1 MFTSWIKRIGYARLV
16 ALATMGIM
24 TGGVLLEA
32 AEARVGRSR
41 GGFSRSFGSR
51 GSRTFDNGAP
61 GNRMQPM
68 DSTRTPRNQMNNPN
82 NSLNNNRGS
91 WLQRNPLL
99 GGLLGG
105 IAGTVI
111 GSMIMNAFGGMN
123 GGGGIVMLLLLA
135 GIAFMLVMAAM
146 KLFKGRSGP
155 ALAGNNSFGGNNFG
169 GSGFGSNGFGN
180 NGLNNSGFGGNGNG
194 NSYGDSYGQNN
205 PGAGVNTQTR
215 EQGLA
220 AIALEDPTM
229 SNEKLQDT
237 LSSLFFQ
244 IQEAYSAGDRSTLMN
259 AATPEMYNEMVN
271 DLMDMERRQER
282 NVIKNIVMRS
292 FDISEA
298 WQEGNVE
305 YATANINARLI
316 DYTERNGQV
325 IEGDP
330 SNPTQFSEYWT
341 FVRPRGRGDWQLSAI
356 NQPA

>member
-1 MFTSWIKRIGYARLV
+1 MFTSWTKRIGHMRLV
-16 ALATMGIM
+16 ALATIGFL
-24 TGGVLLEA
+24 TGGILIEA
-32 AEARVGRSR
+32 AEARVGRAR

-51 GSRTFDNGAP
+51 GSRTFDNGQQ

-68 DSTRTPRNQMNNPN
+68 DSTRTPRSQINNPN
-82 NSLNNNRGS
+82 NSLQNNRGS

-111 GSMIMNAFGGMN
+111 GSMLMNAFGGMN

-135 GIAFMLVMAAM
+135 GVAFMLVMAAM
-146 KLFKGRSGP
+146 KFFKGRSGP
-155 ALAGNNSFGGNNFG
+155 ITAGNNNFG
-169 GSGFGSNGFGN
+169 GGGVFGGNGP
-180 NGLNNSGFGGNGNG
+180 NNSGFGGNGFG
-194 NSYGDSYGQNN
+194 NSYNDPNAPNN
-205 PGAGVNTQTR
+205 VGAGVNTQTR

-220 AIALEDPTM
+220 AISLEDPSM
-229 SNEKLQDT
+229 SNQKLQDT

-244 IQEAYSAGDRSTLMN
+244 IQEAYSAGDRSILMN

-271 DLMDMERRQER
+271 DLMEMERRQER
-282 NVIKNIVMRS
+282 NIIKNIVMRS

-298 WQEGNVE
+298 WQEGNIE

-325 IEGDP
+325 VDGDP
-330 SNPTQFSEYWT
+330 NNPTQFSEYWT
-341 FVRPRGRGDWQLSAI
+341 FTRPRGRGEWQLSAI

>member
-1 MFTSWIKRIGYARLV
+1 MVTSWIRRMGQARLV
-16 ALATMGIM
+16 ALATIGIM
-24 TGGVLLEA
+24 TGGVLIEA
-32 AEARVGRSR
+32 AEARVGRAR
-41 GGFSRSFGSR
+41 GGISRSFGSR
-51 GSRTFDNGAP
+51 GSRTPDSGQQ

-68 DSTRTPRNQMNNPN
+68 NGAQQPRNQANSNN
-82 NSLNNNRGS
+82 LQNNRGS

-123 GGGGIVMLLLLA
+123 GGGGIVMLLLMA
-135 GIAFMLVMAAM
+135 GMALMLGMAAM
-146 KLFKGRSGP
+146 RFFKGRNSP
-155 ALAGNNSFGGNNFG
+155 ALAGN
-169 GSGFGSNGFGN
+169 SN
-180 NGLNNSGFGGNGNG
+180 FGGNGFGANGANNTFGGNGLG
-194 NSYGDSYGQNN
+194 NSYGNPFDQNN
-205 PGAGVNTQTR
+205 AGSGVNTQTR

-220 AIALEDPTM
+220 AISLEDPAM

-244 IQEAYSAGDRSTLMN
+244 IQEAYSAGDRSTLMT
-259 AATPEMYNEMVN
+259 AATPEMYNEMVS
-271 DLMDMERRQER
+271 DLMDMESRQER
-282 NVIKNIVMRS
+282 NIIKNIVMRS

-305 YATANINARLI
+305 YATAHINARLL

-325 IEGDP
+325 IDGDP
-330 SNPTQFSEYWT
+330 NNPTQFSEYWT

-356 NQPA
+356 NQEG